1 VVYDM
6 QGRVVE
12 KVSFL
17 GKEYKLNVQ
26 HLSKGTYMLK
36 VVADTEY
43 FVEKIIVE

>member
-1 VVYDM
+1 M
-6 QGRVVE
+6 QGRIVE
-12 KVSFL
+12 KVSFS

-26 HLSKGTYMLK
+26 YLSKGTYMLK